1 MENKLIILSDEIYKF
16 NKIYFDSLD
25 VHLKIYKNG
34 SNDDSF
40 YRINH
45 PDRTHNQ
52 YRDILFLFDDLRFD
66 SICKTSDFWDMS
78 KHSTRRLQMMYSKK
92 TIKDFLIGLVLN
104 GNLYY

>member
-52 YRDILFLFDDLRFD
+52 Y
-66 SICKTSDFWDMS
+66 
-78 KHSTRRLQMMYSKK
+78 MYSKK